1 MKKYII
7 SLLAICL
14 VKIAAAQHSVVT
26 GFVTNEKEE
35 RLPYA
40 TLQWQNS
47 IVYATA
53 DSSGN
58 FSIKSRKK
66 TDTLVVTFA
75 GYKPAKVAVEPH
87 EKMLWIVLTGVKELE
102 TFTFKEA
109 RPDNFVSTLES
120 RHVEQIT
127 SCELRKAPC
136 CNLAGSFET
145 NNSVDINYGN
155 AVTGATEIQMLGLR
169 GIYTQMTVQ
178 KRPVF
183 YGLAYPFALEF
194 YPGTWLD
201 GISVSKGA
209 SSVEQGA
216 QSLTGQIN
224 VNLVKPSEDKA
235 LFVNLYQNTLNTTEA
250 NLHLNRK
257 INKDWS
263 AGTYLHYDNMQNVTD
278 HDNDGFV
285 NMPLKRQ
292 ANGQVRLLHQGK
304 TWFSQNTLHILN
316 DRRSGGQLLDA
327 ALPNPWLV
335 SQDMSRIDF
344 SGSLGYLGFDKIY
357 NTLAL
362 IYGAT
367 YHSTDERYGRNSHI
381 GLQNSY
387 YANAIYAT
395 IIGNT
400 NNRLNMGGS
409 LQYDIFREKVNDV
422 ALDRKDLMPGVFA
435 EYSYNH
441 PRAGSTYSDWG
452 LILGLRYDHHNR
464 FGGYPAPR
472 MNIKYNF
479 TENHIVRASAGRGW
493 RVANIIPENLNVLA
507 SNRQL
512 EIAPN
517 LRPEDGWNAG
527 VNYSGNFEIMGRKA
541 TFNTDVYHTLFV
553 NQVIVD
559 QDRDFKKVYFYNL
572 DGRSYSNSIMGVFS
586 WNVFDRFDTKIGYK
600 YNDVKTTINQQLS
613 RMPMIPAHRWL
624 LTLDYKTKDENWLF
638 HSTFHYVGRQRLPL
652 LKGLPDQYLPHHN
665 ADQSS
670 PYININAQ
678 VTRKLG
684 RWEIYFGGENLSNY
698 VQHQPIIAAADP
710 YSEYFNASQIWGPLM
725 GIRGFVGLRFSI
737 DQVDKSVIKP
747 VKLSKNAKITE
758 RSFEVKGDC
767 GMCKTRIEKAA
778 LEAGAVEASW
788 SSETHILRVKFD
800 EKTNSQE
807 NIQKAIAKAGHDTG
821 AFRTDNKTYDALP
834 GCCQYKRD

>member
-1 MKKYII
+1 MKKII
-7 SLLAICL
+7 ILLIAASF
-14 VKIAAAQHSVVT
+14 VKIASAQHLVVT

-47 IVYATA
+47 IVHATA

-66 TDTLVVTFA
+66 TDTLVVTYA

-87 EKMLWIVLTGVKELE
+87 EKMLWIVLSGVKELE
-102 TFTFKEA
+102 EFVVKEA

-169 GIYTQMTVQ
+169 GIYTQLTVQ

-201 GISVSKGA
+201 GIFVSKGA

-224 VNLVKPSEDKA
+224 VNLVKPFEDKA

-257 INKDWS
+257 ISETWS
-263 AGTYLHYDNMQNVTD
+263 VGSYLHYDNMQNIND

-304 TWFSQNTLHILN
+304 TWYSQNTLHILN
-316 DRRSGGQLLDA
+316 DQRSGGQLVNDKLI
-327 ALPNPWLV
+327 NPWRV
-335 SQDMSRIDF
+335 SQDMNRIDF

-357 NTLAL
+357 NSLAV

-367 YHSTDERYGRNSHI
+367 YHNTDERYGRNTHI
-381 GLQNSY
+381 GQQNSY

-400 NNRLNMGGS
+400 NNRLNVGGS
-409 LQYDIFREKVNDV
+409 MQYDVFRERVNDII
-422 ALDRKDLMPGVFA
+422 LDRKDVMPGAFA
-435 EYSYNH
+435 EYNYNR
-441 PRAGSTYSDWG
+441 PKAGTNYSDWG
-452 LILGLRYDHHNR
+452 LILGLRYDQHNR
-464 FGGYPAPR
+464 FGGFPSPR
-472 MNIKYNF
+472 MNVKYNF
-479 TENHIVRASAGRGW
+479 SENHIVRASAGRGW

-512 EIAPN
+512 EIANN
-517 LRPEDGWNAG
+517 LKPEDGWNTG
-527 VNYSGNFEIMGRKA
+527 VNYSGSFNMFNRKA
-541 TFNTDVYHTLFV
+541 SFNADLYHTRFM
-553 NQVIVD
+553 NQIVVD
-559 QDRDFKKVYFYNL
+559 QDQDYSRVYFYNL
-572 DGRSYSNSIMGVFS
+572 NGSSYSNSIMGIFS
-586 WNVFDRFDTKIGYK
+586 YNVFDNFDTKLGYK
-600 YNDVKTTINQQLS
+600 FNDVKTTINQQLS
-613 RMPMIPAHRWL
+613 RMPMIPTHRWL
-624 LTLDYKTKDENWLF
+624 LTLDYRTRDENWLF
-638 HSTFHYVGRQRLPL
+638 HTTLHYVGSQRLPL
-652 LKGLPDQYLPHHN
+652 LAGLPDQYQPHYN
-665 ADQSS
+665 AEKSA

-678 VTRKLG
+678 ITRKLG
-684 RWEIYFGGENLSNY
+684 RWEIYFGGENLTNY
-698 VQHQPIIAAADP
+698 TQHQPIIAAADP
-710 YSEYFNASQIWGPLM
+710 FSNYFNASQIWGPLM
-725 GIRGFVGLRFSI
+725 GIRGFVGVRYSI
-737 DQVDKSVIKP
+737 DQDAKKEHKT

-758 RSFEVKGDC
+758 LSFEVKGDC

-778 LEAGAVEASW
+778 LEAGALEASW
-788 SSETHILRVKFD
+788 SSETHILQVKFD
-800 EKTNSQE
+800 EKLFSAE
-807 NIQKAIAKAGHDTG
+807 IIQKAIAKAGHDTG
-821 AFRTDNKTYDALP
+821 TFKADNKTYQALP
-834 GCCQYKRD
+834 ACCQYKRD